1 MMIVCV
7 TECGGILWL
16 LHSFTRL
23 PSKGVRTVAAR
34 FIRISQHVISD
45 ASDIDKA
52 CL

>member
-1 MMIVCV
+1 MMMVCV
-7 TECGGILWL
+7 N
-16 LHSFTRL
+16 
-23 PSKGVRTVAAR
+23 GVWWHTVVATLFCPIFFERGPVAAR